1 MGRYYHGDIEGKFWF
16 AVQSSTDAEFFGV
29 LPYEDE
35 PIENDEGELEEACY
49 CTFSFNREE
58 HLKTVIDKV
67 KVCEKEMGELL
78 PIFDTYFNVDVVAY
92 NVDSLV
98 EHLSQIFYQRSS
110 DDPKYTE
117 VDVRIYLEW
126 YARLQLG
133 NQIQNCLIHNEF
145 CVFECEY

>member
-58 HLKTVIDKV
+58 NLKTVIDKV
-67 KVCEKEMGELL
+67 KACEKELGDVLPLMDDFFNKDVVSYNDESLL
-78 PIFDTYFNVDVVAY
+78 HYLTNKGYMLGCNNLHLVDV
-92 NVDSLV
+92 
-98 EHLSQIFYQRSS
+98 
-110 DDPKYTE
+110 K
-117 VDVRIYLEW
+117 IYLQW

-133 NQIQNCLIHNEF
+133 NQIQNCLIENEF